1 MSITIRVECFSCG
14 RELEVVVHQ
23 RMGARS
29 YEPPTPGEVEGNV
42 CDCGDAFPE
51 PDARELAA
59 EYVAEAKGERHEI

>member
-23 RMGARS
+23 CATETRYS
-29 YEPPTPGEVEGNV
+29 PPTAGEVEGNV
-42 CDCGDAFPE
+42 CECGDAFPE

-59 EYVAEAKGERHEI
+59 EYAAEAREARYE